1 MDVLLLGAAAIVL
14 LVLTIWIVWRPGGGD
29 AASGPKE
36 ATRMMPQGD
45 EFEDQYTS
53 ATADLSAAGVAVGN
67 AEAAESALRAAA
79 TPPEGQPT
87 GQTTAAVGQ
96 TVTTPPWPAD
106 TIRTEG
112 SATGFEPIRRTPV
125 DDASPVVTPMRIGLG
140 AAVLL
145 TLAGAVAGAWLYAR
159 IQRER
164 NKPLNR
170 LRRVVRDR
178 SSLIRDRASLNR

>member
-1 MDVLLLGAAAIVL
+1 MDVLLLGAAAILL

-29 AASGPKE
+29 AASGPEE

-67 AEAAESALRAAA
+67 ASEAALEDAARATAAA
-79 TPPEGQPT
+79 PGPVVPV
-87 GQTTAAVGQ
+87 AQ

-106 TIRTEG
+106 TIHTEG
-112 SATGFEPIRRTPV
+112 SATGLEPIRRTPA
-125 DDASPVVTPMRIGLG
+125 DAVSSFTAVTPLRIGLG
-140 AAVLL
+140 AAALL
-145 TLAGAVAGAWLYAR
+145 TFAAAIAGAWLYAR
-159 IQRER
+159 VQRER

-170 LRRVVRDR
+170 LRRRFR
-178 SSLIRDRASLNR
+178 